1 MGRIYWLQTQFR
13 FLLIAIFLFCISISA
28 SCSLSQKSSKNNSPD
43 EQTTFE
49 VPAPKVDL
57 RKPLEISTSTKDVAL
72 CRTLVQEIE
81 ISEFSRARWGMV
93 VIGLNDGRIVCGKE
107 TQNLFIPASIQKLL
121 TSIVALDKLGGDFRA
136 KTSVYSKSKILGG
149 AIKGDLFLYG
159 RGASDFDDAAI
170 ASLVSQ
176 LKKKGLKKIGGDVI
190 GDESY
195 FKGDSLGDGWT
206 WNDVQWYYG
215 AAASALS
222 INGNQATISLQNGR
236 PRSDSKFVELSGE
249 VKPIE
254 DIEAIGLKRELG
266 TNKVYVWGNGK
277 ALDARI
283 AISNPALLAAKILK
297 EQLETQGIT
306 VAGDARS
313 VDWKSD
319 KTIDTK
325 TAVELA
331 SIESKTLSETIR
343 EMNNDSVNLYAELIL
358 RELGKKFGIEAPE
371 EDPKFQKLRGDDLS
385 GAAVIK
391 KWLKDN
397 NVATE
402 EIAIHDGSG
411 LSRLDSVTPE
421 AFGRAL
427 VFAAQSKFADVFKDS
442 LPIAGSS
449 GTLRGRLRNVSG
461 KVLAKTGSI
470 QYVNSLAGYAESKNE
485 VYAFAVICNNDTSKN
500 GSAPVIDKIATIL
513 TEN

>member
-1 MGRIYWLQTQFR
+1 MGRIFWLQTQFR
-13 FLLIAIFLFCISISA
+13 VVLIAIVFFCLSISSA
-28 SCSLSQKSSKNNSPD
+28 CSLSQNPSKNTQPD
-43 EQTTFE
+43 KQTTFE
-49 VPAPKVDL
+49 VPDPKVDL
-57 RKPLEISTSTKDVAL
+57 RKPLEISTLPKDIAL
-72 CRTLVQEIE
+72 CRMLYQEIE
-81 ISEFSRARWGMV
+81 ISEFSRARWGLI
-93 VIGLNDGRIVCGKE
+93 VIGLNDGRFVCGLDSQK
-107 TQNLFIPASIQKLL
+107 LFNPASIQKLL
-121 TSIVALDKLGGDFRA
+121 TSIVALDKLGGGFRT
-136 KTSVYSKSKILGG
+136 KTSVYAKSKIEGG
-149 AIKGDLFLYG
+149 AVKGDLFLYG
-159 RGASDFDDAAI
+159 RGASDIDDAAI

-176 LKKKGLKKIGGDVI
+176 LKKKGLKKIEGDVI

-222 INGNQATISLQNGR
+222 INKNQATISLQNGR

-277 ALDARI
+277 ALNARI
-283 AISNPALLAAKILK
+283 AISKPALLAAKILK
-297 EQLETQGIT
+297 EQLEKHGIT
-306 VAGDARS
+306 VSGEVRS

-319 KTIDTK
+319 NKVDTE
-325 TAVELA
+325 TAIELA
-331 SIESKTLSETIR
+331 SIESKTLAETVR
-343 EMNNDSVNLYAELIL
+343 DMNKDSINLYAELIL
-358 RELGKKFGIEAPE
+358 RALGKKFGTEVPD
-371 EDPKFQKLRGDDLS
+371 EDPKFQRLRGDDFA
-385 GAAVIK
+385 GAAVIT
-391 KWLKDN
+391 KWLKEN

-427 VFAAQSKFADVFKDS
+427 VFAAQSKFADVFEDS
-442 LPIAGSS
+442 LPLAGRS

-470 QYVNSLAGYAESKNE
+470 QYVTSLAGYAKSKSE
-485 VYAFAVICNNDTSKN
+485 VYAFAIICNNETGKN
-500 GSAPVIDKIATIL
+500 GSAPVIDKIVTIL